1 MNFISATPLSGA
13 IHWNKWNKKFLI
25 KNDPL
30 PLETLN
36 EISDIVYGCLK
47 RNSDNRMT
55 IEQILDSEY
64 LKDAKQKNTIKTI
77 LLQKYPWWYIR

>member
-1 MNFISATPLSGA
+1 M
-13 IHWNKWNKKFLI
+13 I

-36 EISDIVYGCLK
+36 EISDIAYGCLK
-47 RNSDNRMT
+47 RNSDERMT

-77 LLQKYPWWYIR
+77 FTKNKSIYHTSKISLMIHQIKWN